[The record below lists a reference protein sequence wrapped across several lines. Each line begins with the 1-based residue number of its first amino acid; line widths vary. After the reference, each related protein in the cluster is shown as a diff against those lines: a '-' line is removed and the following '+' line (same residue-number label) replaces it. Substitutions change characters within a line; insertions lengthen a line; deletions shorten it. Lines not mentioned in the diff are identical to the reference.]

1 MDLVLRHGPPTTAAE
16 KVDGLAASTRMLA
29 AAGITWAQEAALHPD
44 DVAAY
49 LDTARSG
56 RLAIRVDIALR
67 AEPGEWP
74 AQRATFAQAREV
86 ASMSSMVSAR
96 TVKFFADGVIE
107 AGTAAML
114 APYTD
119 RPHSCGLP
127 VWDHDELAAA
137 AAAFD
142 ADGFRLHIHAIGDAG
157 VRNAL
162 DAVEHVARV
171 NGPSERRPVVAHSQL
186 IDPADLPRFA
196 QLGVIA
202 NVEPLWAQL
211 DPLQLDLTMPR
222 LGAARSTLQYPF
234 GSLVATG
241 AVLSMGSDWPVSSH
255 RPLDGLAVAV
265 TRQTRDGEPAQ
276 GWLPHERL
284 APATALSAYTAGS
297 AYQSFEEGRRGLLAV
312 GARADL
318 VWLQHDPLATPAP
331 DWPAI
336 TVRGTW
342 LGGART
348 ADAAA

>member
-1 MDLVLRHGPPTTAAE
+1 
-16 KVDGLAASTRMLA
+16 
-29 AAGITWAQEAALHPD
+29 
-44 DVAAY
+44 
-49 LDTARSG
+49 
-56 RLAIRVDIALR
+56 
-67 AEPGEWP
+67 
-74 AQRATFAQAREV
+74 
-86 ASMSSMVSAR
+86 MVSAR

-162 DAVEHVARV
+162 DALEHVARV
-171 NGPSERRPVVAHSQL
+171 NGPSERRPVIAHSQL

-265 TRQTRDGEPAQ
+265 TRQTSEGEPAQ

-284 APATALSAYTAGS
+284 APQTALSAYTAGS
-297 AYQSFEEGRRGLLAV
+297 AYQSFEEGRRGVLSV

-318 VWLQHDPLATPAP
+318 VWLGRDPLATPAR
-331 DWPAI
+331 DWPSI

-348 ADAAA
+348 AGAAA